1 MKTNEILKSLR
12 QKEGITQAEAAERLG
27 VSLSS
32 YQKYERDKGSI
43 MPSLDVLMKIADL
56 YKVTIDYLV
65 DREPPENTPNP
76 LDSLGLNSLDKA
88 IVQAYI
94 ALKPAERTQLVEL
107 LTKIAD
113 GAKPEIT
120 LIEPEQKRLPHSA
133 TIRERLE
140 EISEDEAKNGA

>member
-65 DREPPENTPNP
+65 GREPAPNP
-76 LDSLGLNSLDKA
+76 FADLGLNEASEQEMLRQYMSFEPEIRAMIMDVLIK
-88 IVQAYI
+88 
-94 ALKPAERTQLVEL
+94 L
-107 LTKIAD
+107 AD
-113 GAKPEIT
+113 SAKPEDSPPEI
-120 LIEPEQKRLPHSA
+120 IEETTVGAELDRRAA
-133 TIRERLE
+133 TDAEAE
-140 EISEDEAKNGA
+140 ETAV